1 MADKARFEAIWQ
13 RLTGGSSDSAWA
25 ALAGYADPQRAYH
38 NTDHLDA
45 MLAGLDLVR
54 GEAEF
59 VAAHFGEVE
68 LAIWFH
74 DAIYDPLAKDN
85 EAQSASLFRDCM
97 APAASMPARGVDHI
111 EAMILATATHA
122 PDADL
127 STRLLL
133 DLDLRVL
140 GSASDAYQQYAR
152 AVRAEYSA
160 VPDDAWRAGRPAV
173 LRRFLER
180 DAIYQT
186 RYFNSRLEE
195 LARKNLAEEIAALE
209 ALTA

>member
-13 RLTGGSSDSAWA
+13 RLAGSRSDSAWA

-38 NTDHLDA
+38 NMDHIA
-45 MLAGLDLVR
+45 SMLAGLDLVR

-59 VAAHFGEVE
+59 VGAHFGEVE
-68 LAIWFH
+68 IAIWFH

-85 EAQSASLFRDCM
+85 EAQSVALFRDCM
-97 APAASMPARGVDHI
+97 APQANMPARGIDHI

-122 PDADL
+122 PDPDL

-140 GSASDAYQQYAR
+140 GSAPDAYAQYAR
-152 AVRAEYSA
+152 AVRSEYSA
-160 VPDDAWRAGRPAV
+160 VSDDAWRAGRPAV

-186 RYFNSRLEE
+186 RYFNSRLEAQ
-195 LARKNLAEEIAALE
+195 ARKNLAEEIAALE
-209 ALTA
+209 ALRV